1 MSNNNDTAPIWRKQP
16 NAEMC
21 FVCGRSNAAGLKM
34 HFHDNGVDTVVS
46 ELLIPEHC
54 QGYPEITHGGILTAI
69 LDEIVGR
76 SIMAGDHHRFMM
88 TVNMQVQ
95 FRQPVLVGT
104 KIRAEGKLVRLK
116 SRIAKA
122 QGKIYLPDGQI
133 ACEAELTMADMPAG
147 IATPNRLEALN
158 WSVDTES

>member
-1 MSNNNDTAPIWRKQP
+1 MRKQP

-21 FVCGRSNAAGLKM
+21 FVCGRSNPAGLKM
-34 HFHDNGVDTVVS
+34 CFDDNEIDTVVS
-46 ELLIPEHC
+46 EVVIPEHC

-69 LDEIVGR
+69 LDEVVGR

-95 FRQPVLVGT
+95 FRLPVLVGT
-104 KIRAEGKLVRLK
+104 KVKAEGKLLRLK

-122 QGKIYLPDGQI
+122 QGKIYLPDGRV
-133 ACEAELTMADMPAG
+133 ACEAELTMADMPAE
-147 IATPNRLEALN
+147 IATHSRLEALN
-158 WSVDTES
+158 WAVDED

>member
-1 MSNNNDTAPIWRKQP
+1 MRKQP

-21 FVCGRSNAAGLKM
+21 FVCGRSNSAGLQM
-34 HFHDNGVDTVVS
+34 HFHDNEIDTVVS
-46 ELLIPEHC
+46 EVVIPEHC
-54 QGYPEITHGGILTAI
+54 QGYPEIAHGGVLTAI
-69 LDEIVGR
+69 LDEVVGR

-104 KIRAEGKLVRLK
+104 KIKAEGKLIRLK

-122 QGKIYLPDGQI
+122 QGKIYLPDGRI
-133 ACEAELTMADMPAG
+133 ACEAELTMADMPTE
-147 IATPNRLEALN
+147 IATQSRLKALN
-158 WSVDTES
+158 WGVDED

>member
-1 MSNNNDTAPIWRKQP
+1 MRKQP

-21 FVCGRSNAAGLKM
+21 FVCGRSNPAGLKM
-34 HFHDNGVDTVVS
+34 CFDDNEIDTVVS
-46 ELLIPEHC
+46 EVVIPEHC

-69 LDEIVGR
+69 LDEVVGR

-95 FRQPVLVGT
+95 FRLPVLVGT
-104 KIRAEGKLVRLK
+104 KVKAEGKLLRLK

-122 QGKIYLPDGQI
+122 HGKIYLPDGRV
-133 ACEAELTMADMPAG
+133 ACEAELTMADMPAE
-147 IATPNRLEALN
+147 IATQSRLESLN
-158 WSVDTES
+158 WGVDED